1 MGPGVRNAERQ
12 EGGMRLILLGPPGA
26 GKGTQAKLLVERL
39 KIPQVSTG
47 DMLRAA
53 VKAGSPLGQEA
64 KQYMDRGALV
74 PDAVI
79 IALVR
84 ERLRQPDCA
93 PGYILDGFPRTVA
106 QAEALE
112 RTLASLGS
120 SLDGVL
126 SLEVPTEELVQRI
139 AGRRTCR
146 NCGAMYHVRFSPSR
160 TDGRC
165 DACGGPTYQRDDD
178 REGTVRQRLEVYAK
192 QTAPLV
198 HFYEGRGL
206 LRRVPGTGEVPEIF
220 RRITAALGV

>member
-1 MGPGVRNAERQ
+1 
-12 EGGMRLILLGPPGA
+12 MRLILLGPPGA

-53 VKAGSPLGQEA
+53 VKAGTPLGQEA

-79 IALVR
+79 IGLVR
-84 ERLRQPDCA
+84 ERLQQPDCSR
-93 PGYILDGFPRTVA
+93 GYILDGFPRTVA

-112 RTLASLGS
+112 KTLAGLQAW
-120 SLDGVL
+120 LDSVV
-126 SLEVPTEELVQRI
+126 SLEVPTEDLVLRI

-146 NCGAMYHVRFSPSR
+146 NCGAMYHVRFSPSK

-178 REGTVRQRLEVYAK
+178 REETVRRRLAVYAE
-192 QTAPLV
+192 QTAPLIS
-198 HFYEGRGL
+198 FYEARGL
-206 LRRVPGTGEVPEIF
+206 LRRVPGTGEIVEIF
-220 RRITAALGV
+220 QRITAALSA